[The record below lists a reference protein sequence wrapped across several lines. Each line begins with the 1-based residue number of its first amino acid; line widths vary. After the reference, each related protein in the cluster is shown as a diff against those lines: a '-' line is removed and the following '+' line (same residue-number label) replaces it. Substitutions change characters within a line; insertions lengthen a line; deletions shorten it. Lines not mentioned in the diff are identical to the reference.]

1 MEELILQM
9 KEAVFAYKSEEVLD
23 ILQKIFQKAGNSIMY
38 LKQEELADFLQINQL
53 IQRSMEEG
61 DYLLLLDLIEFEL
74 VPMVGT
80 VEN

>member
-9 KEAVFAYKSEEVLD
+9 KEAVFLYKTEEVLD
-23 ILQKIFQKAGNSIMY
+23 ILQKIFQRTGNSILY
-38 LKQEELADFLQINQL
+38 LKQEELSNFLQINQL
-53 IQRSMEEG
+53 IQKSMEEG

-74 VPMVGT
+74 VPMMRT

>member
-9 KEAVFAYKSEEVLD
+9 KEAVFAYKSEKVLD

-74 VPMVGT
+74 VPMMGT

>member
-9 KEAVFAYKSEEVLD
+9 KEAVFAYKSEKVLD
-23 ILQKIFQKAGNSIMY
+23 ILQKVFQKAGNSIMY

-74 VPMVGT
+74 VPMMGT